1 MLPTNECGGEK
12 GIVFLCSLCGRRV
25 RAPACLPG
33 SKGRCPHC
41 GALNRLPEPSEMPGL
56 EPGTSVREE
65 SARPLQQRS
74 GCVAAHQD
82 STERGRAPGA
92 PLSADTSAADLVCA
106 TARPIVGGPRPG
118 PPGGQVA
125 SITALV
131 LGLFTLAIGWVPAIG
146 LLGLATAAVGIVFGL
161 VAVVNAL
168 TRRSPVRRSITGLAV
183 STVGLALT
191 VFAMSGPTS
200 LGING
205 HLRDLSREDKAA
217 TEPRLPASD
226 ERARAAKA
234 AWDRQARA
242 TKAAWDDLNR
252 AEVRFKTTNYGD
264 PAERCSEYIRR
275 CADIDTSQIDEDLR
289 LFISDRVRMCDDAR
303 VLLVQYVE
311 ACGKASQSV
320 DDAAR
325 LGALLGSTDSR
336 DPDGSARAAA
346 MFFGGIRAAGA
357 QSEMNDLYARVCTQ
371 FQEIQKR
378 DAAQN
383 FRKAGLATALSS
395 KYGIVFEVK

>member
-12 GIVFLCSLCGRRV
+12 GIVFVCSLCGRRV
-25 RAPACLPG
+25 RAPAPG

-82 STERGRAPGA
+82 STERGTAPGA

-106 TARPIVGGPRPG
+106 AARPIVGGPRPG

-146 LLGLATAAVGIVFGL
+146 LLGLATAAAGIVFGL

-183 STVGLALT
+183 STVGLTLT
-191 VFAMSGPTS
+191 VLAISGSGLPG
-200 LGING
+200 LGG
-205 HLRDLSREDKAA
+205 HVRDLHREGTAASESRS
-217 TEPRLPASD
+217 PVSD
-226 ERARAAKA
+226 EQARKTKA
-234 AWDRQARA
+234 AWDQQARA
-242 TKAAWDDLNR
+242 TKAAWDNLNR
-252 AEVRFKTTNYGD
+252 ADVHLATTNYGD
-264 PAERCSEYIRR
+264 RAEMFSEYIRR
-275 CADIDTSQIDEDLR
+275 CADIDTGRVDQDLR
-289 LFISDRVRMCDDAR
+289 EFISDRVRLYDDAR
-303 VLLVQYVE
+303 ILLVQY
-311 ACGKASQSV
+311 AAARGKISQSV
-320 DDAAR
+320 DDAAQ
-325 LGALLGSTDSR
+325 LGAALGSTDSQ
-336 DPDGSARAAA
+336 DPDRSARAAA
-346 MFFGGIRAAGA
+346 MFFGGLRAAGA
-357 QSEMNDLYARVCTQ
+357 QGEMNDLDVRFTAQWEQ
-371 FQEIQKR
+371 FQKQGALL
-378 DAAQN
+378 DA
-383 FRKAGLATALSS
+383 RKINLATTLSS
-395 KYGIVFEVK
+395 KYGIVFEAK